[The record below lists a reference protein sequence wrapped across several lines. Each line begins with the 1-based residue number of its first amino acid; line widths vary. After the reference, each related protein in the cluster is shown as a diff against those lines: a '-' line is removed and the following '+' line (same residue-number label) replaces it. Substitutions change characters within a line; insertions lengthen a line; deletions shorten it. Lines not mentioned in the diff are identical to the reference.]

1 MPTGGWTAV
10 TPDPDY
16 EKRLRRFW
24 PCRGAVWSDDYY
36 YTFDR
41 LCNTSVWNSLFRS
54 QCFRFPTLAGFA
66 ITRESGLTG
75 TKIGSLNIG
84 AISIDVT
91 DGMRG
96 GAFIDIWISKIIE
109 WIDTDH
115 PTWGNLDAEI
125 LDFLFWPFGIR
136 NPGKFCSWNP
146 ESWALESKIQLKESG
161 IPQEEIS
168 LPFVNVKSNPE
179 FSFHY

>member
-1 MPTGGWTAV
+1 M
-10 TPDPDY
+10 
-16 EKRLRRFW
+16 F
-24 PCRGAVWSDDYY
+24 SFSYY
-36 YTFDR
+36 
-41 LCNTSVWNSLFRS
+41 
-54 QCFRFPTLAGFA
+54 TLAGFA

-75 TKIGSLNIG
+75 TEIGSLNIG

-125 LDFLFWPFGIR
+125 LEFLFWLVGIR
-136 NPGKFCSWNP
+136 NPGKFCLWNQ
-146 ESWALESKIQLKESG
+146 ESWTLESKIQLKESG

-168 LPFVNVKSNPE
+168 LPFVTVKRKEKWVILNSAFTINKDWNTVLGIPNTLRGVQNPTRM
-179 FSFHY
+179 

>member
-1 MPTGGWTAV
+1 MPYTCV
-10 TPDPDY
+10 
-16 EKRLRRFW
+16 
-24 PCRGAVWSDDYY
+24 SDDYY
-36 YTFDR
+36 
-41 LCNTSVWNSLFRS
+41 SLYLRPTIWFLS
-54 QCFRFPTLAGFA
+54 MKFVIPVTMFSFSYYTLASFA

-75 TKIGSLNIG
+75 TEIWSLNIG

-146 ESWALESKIQLKESG
+146 ESWALESKIQLKESR